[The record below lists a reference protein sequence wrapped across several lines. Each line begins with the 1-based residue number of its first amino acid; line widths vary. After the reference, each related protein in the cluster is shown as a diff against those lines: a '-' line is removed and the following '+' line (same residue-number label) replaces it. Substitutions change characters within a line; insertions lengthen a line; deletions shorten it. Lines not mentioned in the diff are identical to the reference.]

1 MTFEENKALII
12 GVAIIVIVGVL
23 YGLHIYIK
31 SVVKNTIH
39 KMKMKEAK
47 QQHRKAPEP
56 DQQEMMRRRMI
67 EMRRQQEQQEPEQ
80 NVNDAESYID
90 PMANNFANA

>member
-1 MTFEENKALII
+1 MTFEENKVLII
-12 GVAIIVIVGVL
+12 GIVIIILVGVM

-39 KMKMKEAK
+39 KMQKKEMK
-47 QQHRKAPEP
+47 QQKRPK
-56 DQQEMMRRRMI
+56 DQEQEMMRRRMM

-80 NVNDAESYID
+80 NVNEAESYID